1 MKPHTA
7 GDRATVAYAAAL
19 DALHELFVLTGDLEP
34 LRHAM
39 AFRRRSL
46 AGRDPGRLNEFFVLL
61 HQLYRR
67 TGNAVVLTEAIAV
80 QRDATSRTP
89 ADHPHAATIRANLGA
104 ALYDHFERT
113 GDENALREA
122 LETVRPLT
130 DADLHRLASTSP
142 RLVARLRGPG
152 AGEAGEVLEQR
163 YRATGS
169 PEDLLAALA
178 AWRSAAAHPAATG
191 ADRVAALHRLAT
203 AAQSAGLT
211 DVAANAYIAAVGHL
225 PTIADPDARPS
236 RWPGLA
242 TDAAGAAIAAGAA
255 DAAVA
260 LLEHGRTTMW
270 AQALHHDAARQA
282 LRHREPGIADRLDE
296 VRTLLADERR
306 SQ

>member
-152 AGEAGEVLEQR
+152 AGEAGRCSSSGTAQ
-163 YRATGS
+163 
-169 PEDLLAALA
+169 
-178 AWRSAAAHPAATG
+178 PAA
-191 ADRVAALHRLAT
+191 RRI
-203 AAQSAGLT
+203 SS
-211 DVAANAYIAAVGHL
+211 
-225 PTIADPDARPS
+225 R
-236 RWPGLA
+236 RWPR
-242 TDAAGAAIAAGAA
+242 GARRP
-255 DAAVA
+255 
-260 LLEHGRTTMW
+260 HTRRRP
-270 AQALHHDAARQA
+270 AQTASPRCTAWPPPPSPPA
-282 LRHREPGIADRLDE
+282 
-296 VRTLLADERR
+296 
-306 SQ
+306 